1 MIELQSIEAFRRE
14 IKRNKEMGKH
24 FWIFLAV
31 IATIYAAVVWS
42 FHAHAQDSQRR
53 RIVITDL
60 PPAAATSPQ
69 VVTDIFVDAAPIGIT
84 ILRVCQQYRA
94 SCAVAGDSAAVVGY
108 TCNGSTSICWRQFV
122 AALSEAGI
130 GVLVSPAIGGA
141 SYSFHLRGSTAPDIA
156 PEN

>member
-1 MIELQSIEAFRRE
+1 
-14 IKRNKEMGKH
+14 MGKH
-24 FWIFLAV
+24 FWIFLGVISLIYGAV
-31 IATIYAAVVWS
+31 IYASKAS
-42 FHAHAQDSQRR
+42 AQLAQSRR
-53 RIVITDL
+53 FVITDL

-84 ILRVCQQYRA
+84 ILRVCQQYGA

-130 GVLVSPAIGGA
+130 GVLVSPAVGGA
-141 SYSFHLRGSTAPDIA
+141 SYSFHLRGSNAPDIP